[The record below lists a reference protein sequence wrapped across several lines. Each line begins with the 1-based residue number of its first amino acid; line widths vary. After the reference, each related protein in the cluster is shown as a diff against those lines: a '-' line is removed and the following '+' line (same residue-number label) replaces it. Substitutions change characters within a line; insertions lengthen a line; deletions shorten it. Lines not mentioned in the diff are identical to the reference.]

1 MMPGDPAMGS
11 SRALKVDDEQFTP
24 TRQPESRR
32 NRATNRPV
40 IAPRLHHTTFT
51 TKRLDEMVAWYEL
64 AVGLVPVFY
73 GEDAAWLTNDE
84 ANHRIALLSPPGLK
98 HPDDKGHTTGIHHTA
113 FEFST
118 FDQWLDNYIRLRD
131 HGILPFLTLDHGI
144 TMSVYYQ
151 DPDGNGVEVQVD
163 GFGDWADSKQWI
175 ASSLEFASNPIG
187 TYFDPEQ
194 LVEARSK
201 GLTFQEIHRKAR
213 AGEYLPSEIPQDIFL
228 PELY

>member
-1 MMPGDPAMGS
+1 MS
-11 SRALKVDDEQFTP
+11 SDSEMDSSAALKVDDEQFTP
-24 TRQPESRR
+24 TRQPAAPR

-40 IAPRLHHTTFT
+40 TAPALHHTTFT
-51 TKRLDEMVAWYEL
+51 TKRLDEMVAWYER

-84 ANHRIALLSPPGLK
+84 ANHRMAFLSPPGLN
-98 HPDDKGHTTGIHHTA
+98 HPEDKGHTTGIHHTA
-113 FEFST
+113 FEFKT

-131 HGILPFLTLDHGI
+131 HGILPFLSLDHGI

-151 DPDGNGVEVQVD
+151 DPDGNGVEIQVD

-187 TYFDPEQ
+187 TFFDPEK
-194 LVEARSK
+194 LVEARAS
-201 GLTFQEIHRKAR
+201 GLAFAEIHAKAR
-213 AGEYLPSEIPQDIFL
+213 AGDYLPEKIPQDIFL
-228 PELY
+228 PDLY